1 MAPGIL
7 LLSALMAWTA
17 LGANAA
23 FAESDLAA
31 GKKVFKR
38 CLVCHTDVEGKHK
51 TGPTLHKVLGRPAG
65 QAEGFRYSP
74 AYVRAG
80 KEGLVWSDETLFQY
94 LRNPKKFLRGFLK
107 DPKVKSRMTMKYFRE
122 KDRRNVIEYMKS
134 LDE

>member
-1 MAPGIL
+1 MVPTIL
-7 LLSALMAWTA
+7 LSFAFLAWTA
-17 LGANAA
+17 AGTSVA
-23 FAESDLAA
+23 FAEGDLGA

-65 QAEGFRYSP
+65 TAKGFRYSA

-80 KEGLVWSDETLFQY
+80 KRGLIWNEEHLLQY
-94 LRNPKKFLRGFLK
+94 LKNPKKYLRKFLK
-107 DPKVKSRMTMKYFRE
+107 DPKVKSKMTMKYFRE

-134 LDE
+134 LGD

>member
-7 LLSALMAWTA
+7 LLSALMAWTV
-17 LGANAA
+17 LGVNAA
-23 FAESDLAA
+23 SAENDLAA

-38 CLVCHTDVEGKHK
+38 CLVCHTDVAGKHK

-65 QAEGFRYSP
+65 QAEGFRYSS

>member
-1 MAPGIL
+1 MVPVVL
-7 LLSALMAWTA
+7 LLSAFLTWAA
-17 LGANAA
+17 AGANAA
-23 FAESDLAA
+23 FAEGDLAA

-65 QAEGFRYSP
+65 TAKGFRYSP
-74 AYVRAG
+74 AYILAG
-80 KEGLVWSDETLFQY
+80 KQGLVWNEEHLLQY
-94 LRNPKKFLRGFLK
+94 LKNPKKYLRRFLK

-134 LDE
+134 LGD

>member
-1 MAPGIL
+1 MVPGVF
-7 LLSALMAWTA
+7 LLSAVLAWA
-17 LGANAA
+17 VLGAHAA
-23 FAESDLAA
+23 LAEGDLAA

-65 QAEGFRYSP
+65 TAKGFRYSP

-80 KEGLVWSDETLFQY
+80 EQGLVWNEEHLLQY
-94 LRNPKKFLRGFLK
+94 LKNPKKYLRKFLK
-107 DPKVKSRMTMKYFRE
+107 DPKVKSKMTMKYFRE

-134 LDE
+134 LGD

>member
-7 LLSALMAWTA
+7 LLSALMAWTV

-23 FAESDLAA
+23 FAEGDLAA

-65 QAEGFRYSP
+65 QAEGFRYSS

>member
-17 LGANAA
+17 LGANAV

-31 GKKVFKR
+31 GRKVFKR

-65 QAEGFRYSP
+65 QAVGFRYSP
-74 AYVRAG
+74 AYLRAG